1 MISKEFYGTYSQYK
15 YQILD
20 STLINIEKED
30 GNFQYS
36 KGDEVELYINPKDI
50 LQYEGNQH
58 E

>member
-1 MISKEFYGTYSQYK
+1 MGHTLNINIK
-15 YQILD
+15 YLD

-30 GNFQYS
+30 GNFQYN